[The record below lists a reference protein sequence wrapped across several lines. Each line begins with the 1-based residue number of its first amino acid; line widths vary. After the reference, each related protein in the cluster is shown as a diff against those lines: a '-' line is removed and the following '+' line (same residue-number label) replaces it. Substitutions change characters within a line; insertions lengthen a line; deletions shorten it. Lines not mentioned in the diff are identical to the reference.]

1 MKKLKGLVLVLICA
15 TIGFS
20 IYTTIGFS
28 IDRIDDNNASY
39 GTPESSAVVFSN
51 LLATV
56 VNRTIDINEH
66 AIVTV
71 QDTLEFHNNGS
82 DPAGYIYYC
91 YDSFSQNQISGVI
104 AQNEWGS
111 SLDIQ
116 ETNML
121 INGYKTYI
129 VSLNSPLL
137 PDLNQKIIITTYYFD
152 LIYNTPSFTGGETWY
167 SAFSIFPF
175 LPYEIE
181 AISTTFTA
189 PSGHID
195 TMDTIKTHIR
205 TNIAPFSTETVNLR
219 FDLENTP
226 ILEFIEIDRKI
237 EVNSWGIL
245 SITEAHEIQN
255 IGFSPVYNYVFTL
268 PSDVTDVSAY
278 DGLGAIAGVSLSLI
292 INPDGKTKNVTM
304 ELLRDRSA
312 LGPFA
317 SFKYYLTY
325 ALPLDNYFSKG
336 FTKNSFN
343 LNLNLVK
350 CEFLIRSQTIT
361 VQLYA
366 GKSLLLS
373 TITPKTMNFL
383 DNSLELKFSDENTVS
398 LASNLLYLE
407 YVEDSF
413 QLAIRPLMYTLLVSI
428 FFAGYVL
435 IRSYSKQK
443 EKDTDEFR
451 EADIPEQ
458 ELREFLNLYE
468 EINALRITI
477 QELENKLRSK
487 KINKKLGIKQ
497 RKTLETKLKEN
508 QEEIRPF
515 KRILIKS
522 GDKITSAIRKLELKE
537 TELLANIDG
546 ILLHDQRYKT
556 GKLPSKQAYN
566 TLRAQMVKNNE
577 KNQREIDKLINE
589 LKSFLI

>member
-28 IDRIDDNNASY
+28 TDRIDDNDASF

-51 LLATV
+51 IITSV
-56 VNRTIDINEH
+56 VNRTIDISKH
-66 AIVTV
+66 GIVTV

-82 DPAGYIYYC
+82 DPIGYIYYC
-91 YDSFSQNQISGVI
+91 YDSFSQNQISGVV

-116 ETNML
+116 ETNMQ

-137 PDLNQKIIITTYYFD
+137 PEFNQKIIITTYYFD
-152 LIYNTPSFTGGETWY
+152 LVFNQLSYTGGETWN
-167 SAFSIFPF
+167 SIFSLFPF
-175 LPYEIE
+175 IPYEIE

-189 PSGHID
+189 PSGYQD
-195 TMDTIKTHIR
+195 PLETVKTHIK
-205 TNIAPFSTETVNLR
+205 TNIAPFSTEMVNIR
-219 FDLENTP
+219 FDIQNTP
-226 ILEFIEIDRKI
+226 ILEFISIDRKI

-245 SITEAHEIQN
+245 TITEAHEIQN
-255 IGFSPVYNYVFTL
+255 LGFSAVYIYVFTL
-268 PSDVTDVSAY
+268 PSDATDVSAY
-278 DGLGAIAGVSLSLI
+278 DGLGTIAGVSLSSV
-292 INPDGKTKNVTM
+292 INSDGKTKNVTV

-317 SFKYYLTY
+317 SFKYFLTY
-325 ALPLDNYFSKG
+325 ALPLDNYFSKS
-336 FTKNSFN
+336 FTKNSLN
-343 LNLNLVK
+343 LDLNLVN
-350 CEFLIRSQTIT
+350 CEFLIRSQTTT

-366 GKSLLLS
+366 GKTLIES

-383 DNSLELKFSDENTVS
+383 DNSLELKFTDENTVS
-398 LASNLLYLE
+398 FESNLLYLE
-407 YVEDSF
+407 YVEDGF
-413 QLAIRPLMYTLLVSI
+413 QLAFRPLMYTLLVSI

-435 IRSYSKQK
+435 IRSYSKQN

-458 ELREFLNLYE
+458 ELREFITLYE

-546 ILLHDQRYKT
+546 IVLHDQRYKT

-566 TLRAQMVKNNE
+566 TLRTQMVKNNE